1 MNISTLRY
9 FVRVRNAIKQ
19 TFKQTYQN
27 VMMDLRLVWSCRHLI
42 IKPAIFSFIIL
53 YFLDLIRGIIPE
65 VFMELN
71 LKDEAYGA
79 IVLLP
84 AGVLHGILLSNA
96 FNVIWEQNEK
106 IKDAIREGDFK
117 KFVSYFFRRIPR
129 QMKTYILVLSVI
141 IVYSVACCDFGS
153 LKANYIST
161 WISAFIIT
169 MAWFAAYEM
178 DDPLSAI
185 WSIRKFIPKEWQEK
199 MRPYIIGSFQKGRV
213 RICRDAEFTFVFKD

>member
-9 FVRVRNAIKQ
+9 VVQAKNAL
-19 TFKQTYQN
+19 KQTYQN
-27 VMMDLRLVWSCRHLI
+27 LMMDLGLVWSCRHLI
-42 IKPAIFSFIIL
+42 IKPALFSFIIL
-53 YFLDLIRGIIPE
+53 YLISAIRDIVPG

-141 IVYSVACCDFGS
+141 IVYSVACCDFGVP
-153 LKANYIST
+153 KANYIST
-161 WISAFIIT
+161 WIASFIIT

-185 WSIRKFIPKEWQEK
+185 WGIRKHIPKEWQEK
-199 MRPYIIGSFQKGRV
+199 MDPYIIGSFRKGRV
-213 RICRDAEFTFVFKD
+213 RICKDAEFTFVFKE